1 MPLRIVAVVLAS
13 VAYILG
19 THWLMTRPGGSPWN
33 VVGVV
38 TPMLAAIAIGAWRGG
53 QRVLGAIAAL
63 AIVALCTQALR
74 GIAVAPPLL
83 YLAQHVGIHLSLAIG
98 FGSTLRTGRTPL
110 ITTMAARVHHTFT
123 PARRAYTRRL
133 TLAWTLYFVAMAV
146 VSVLL
151 FSFASFGTWALFAN
165 LLTPVTLVL
174 MFGAE
179 YGLRYRLHPE
189 FERTTVADAIRS
201 YMHHSKAG
209 AQRDSAT

>member
-83 YLAQHVGIHLSLAIG
+83 YLAQHAGIHLSLAIG
-98 FGSTLRTGRTPL
+98 FGSTLRAGRTPL
-110 ITTMAARVHHTFT
+110 ITTMAARVHQTFT
-123 PARRAYTRRL
+123 PARWAYTRHL
-133 TLAWTLYFVAMAV
+133 TLAWTLYFVAMAAI
-146 VSVLL
+146 SLAL
-151 FSFASFGTWALFAN
+151 FAFASFETWALFAN
-165 LLTPVTLVL
+165 LLTPCALVL
-174 MFGAE
+174 MFGGE
-179 YGLRYRLHPE
+179 YLLRYRLHPE
-189 FERTTVADAIRS
+189 FERTSIADAIRS
-201 YMHHSKAG
+201 YMHDDKA
-209 AQRDSAT
+209 ASAHDARS